1 MSENRNTEQLRAGFE
16 KFFQTT
22 LEPKFADMEAI
33 RKKYL
38 RFFIIGLITMF
49 IVIPAIC
56 AALFWI
62 FLQQNNGEFH
72 YHGDLPLGLI
82 FFGLLILIAI
92 VSSPIFFYKRK
103 AKNKVMPEF
112 IKYFGDF
119 QYRFMNYID
128 NATISKSQLFDEY
141 NTHLGDDYFE
151 GTYQDVGM
159 IISEEKLQLVR
170 QKEKGVS
177 VKNIF
182 EGIIILLE
190 MNKNFSGQTVVLK
203 DKGFLNVFS
212 KIRGLQKVALEDCL
226 FEKEF
231 EVYSNDQLEARYIL
245 TTAFMERMLKVREAY
260 KSNKIQ
266 FSFFDN
272 QLLIAITSPE
282 NMFESTSLF
291 RKTTDRKMIDETFEQ
306 FISVMAIIEQLKLNQ
321 RTGF

>member
-16 KFFQTT
+16 NFYQTI
-22 LEPKFADMEAI
+22 LEPKFAGIEAT

-38 RFFIIGLITMF
+38 RYFIIGILTMF
-49 IVIPAIC
+49 VVIPAIC
-56 AALFWI
+56 IGLFWI
-62 FLQQNNGEFH
+62 FLQLNDGNFS
-72 YHGDLPLGLI
+72 YHGDLPLGII
-82 FFGLLILIAI
+82 FFGLLVLIAI
-92 VSSPIFFYKRK
+92 VSSPIFFYKRQ
-103 AKNKVMPEF
+103 AKNNVMPEF

-119 QYRFMNYID
+119 QYRFMSCID
-128 NATISKSQLFDEY
+128 NATIVKSQLFDDY
-141 NTHLGDDYFE
+141 NTHLGDDYFD

-190 MNKNFSGQTVVLK
+190 MNKNFSGQTVILK
-203 DKGFLNVFS
+203 DKGFLNVFN
-212 KIRGLQKVALEDCL
+212 KIKGLQKVALEDSL

-231 EVYSNDQLEARYIL
+231 EVYSNDQLEARYLL

-272 QLLIAITSPE
+272 QLLIAINSPK

>member
-1 MSENRNTEQLRAGFE
+1 MSEYRNTEQLRAGFE
-16 KFFQTT
+16 NFFQTV
-22 LEPKFADMEAI
+22 LEPKFADIEAT

-38 RFFIIGLITMF
+38 RFFIIGILTMF
-49 IVIPAIC
+49 VVIPAVC
-56 AALFWI
+56 VGLFWI
-62 FLQQNNGEFH
+62 FLQLNNGNFS
-72 YHGDLPLGLI
+72 YHGDLPLGMI
-82 FFGLLILIAI
+82 FFGLLVLIAI
-92 VSSPIFFYKRK
+92 VSSPIFFYKRQ
-103 AKNKVMPEF
+103 AKNNVMPEF

-119 QYRFMNYID
+119 RYRFMSCID
-128 NATISKSQLFDEY
+128 NATIVKSQLFDDY
-141 NTHLGDDYFE
+141 NTHLGDDYFC
-151 GTYQDVGM
+151 GSYQDVGM
-159 IISEEKLQLVR
+159 IISEEKLQLVL

-212 KIRGLQKVALEDCL
+212 KIKDLQKVALEDSL

-245 TTAFMERMLKVREAY
+245 TTAFMERMLKVRKAY
-260 KSNKIQ
+260 KANKIQ

-272 QLLIAITSPE
+272 QLLIAIETKK

>member
-16 KFFQTT
+16 NFYQTI
-22 LEPKFADMEAI
+22 LEPKFAGIEAT

-38 RFFIIGLITMF
+38 RYFIIGILTMF
-49 IVIPAIC
+49 VVIPAIC
-56 AALFWI
+56 VGLFWI
-62 FLQQNNGEFH
+62 FLQLNDGNFS
-72 YHGDLPLGLI
+72 YHGDLPLGII
-82 FFGLLILIAI
+82 FFGLLVLIAI
-92 VSSPIFFYKRK
+92 VSSPIFFYKRQ
-103 AKNKVMPEF
+103 AKNNVMPEF

-119 QYRFMNYID
+119 QYRFMSCID
-128 NATISKSQLFDEY
+128 NATIVKSQLFDDY
-141 NTHLGDDYFE
+141 NTHLGDDYFN

-170 QKEKGVS
+170 QKEKGVT

-212 KIRGLQKVALEDCL
+212 KIKGLQKVALEDSL

-231 EVYSNDQLEARYIL
+231 EVYSNDQLEARYLL

-272 QLLIAITSPE
+272 QLLIAINSPK

-306 FISVMAIIEQLKLNQ
+306 FISVMAIIELLKLNQ

>member
-16 KFFQTT
+16 NFYQTI
-22 LEPKFADMEAI
+22 LEPKFAGIEAT

-38 RFFIIGLITMF
+38 RYFIIGILTMF
-49 IVIPAIC
+49 VVIPAIC
-56 AALFWI
+56 VGLFWI
-62 FLQQNNGEFH
+62 FLANGGSID
-72 YHGDLPLGLI
+72 YHGEGMEWILLGI
-82 FFGLLILIAI
+82 MLLITV
-92 VSSPIFFYKRK
+92 VSTPLVLFKHKVKS
-103 AKNKVMPEF
+103 NVMPEF

-119 QYRFMNYID
+119 QYHYQSYID
-128 NATISKSQLFDEY
+128 ENILEKSKLFDTY
-141 NTHLGDDYFE
+141 NYHEGDDFFSGY
-151 GTYQDVGM
+151 YQNVQM
-159 IISEEKLQLVR
+159 IVSEEKLRFVR
-170 QKEKGVS
+170 RSDDGKRVS
-177 VKNIF
+177 YANIF
-182 EGIIILLE
+182 QGIMILLS

-212 KIRGLQKVALEDCL
+212 KIKGLQKVALEDSL

-231 EVYSNDQLEARYIL
+231 EVYSNDQLEARYLL

-272 QLLIAITSPE
+272 QLLIAINSPK